1 MTRAK
6 ALVIAAED
14 EGGQAIQ
21 EGLQLGACSCG
32 AKVAVGKKTRYDENR
47 GRLYA
52 MCTQCGATKGGFMW
66 LTRMECVPHQWES
79 CSCGPMK
86 YWFQEEK
93 HMFFC
98 WRKDLGGCG
107 AVRQVNYAP
116 ITGHRDCANCG
127 IVYEG
132 SIQSPS
138 QCTPVDTSAS
148 ESNTHRV
155 PSPTVPMTLVEQAS
169 SYQMVLLHNCKVSV
183 TKDGRKVTLQQ
194 LVPDHLGDPL
204 SQQLCQP
211 GNAIHDDF
219 LFTQAERE
227 VNFEY
232 PVDVQNISKSTPCP
246 GFKTYTFPY
255 KSEDTS
261 DVLKLD

>member
-1 MTRAK
+1 
-6 ALVIAAED
+6 
-14 EGGQAIQ
+14 
-21 EGLQLGACSCG
+21 
-32 AKVAVGKKTRYDENR
+32 
-47 GRLYA
+47 
-52 MCTQCGATKGGFMW
+52 
-66 LTRMECVPHQWES
+66 
-79 CSCGPMK
+79 
-86 YWFQEEK
+86 
-93 HMFFC
+93 MFFC
-98 WRKDLGGCG
+98 RRKDLGGCG

-138 QCTPVDTSAS
+138 QCTPVDTSTS
-148 ESNTHRV
+148 DSNTHRV
-155 PSPTVPMTLVEQAS
+155 TSQTVAMTLL
-169 SYQMVLLHNCKVSV
+169 MVLLHRSKVSV
-183 TKDGRKVTLQQ
+183 TKDDRKVTLQQ

-204 SQQLCQP
+204 SQQHFQ
-211 GNAIHDDF
+211 
-219 LFTQAERE
+219 
-227 VNFEY
+227 Y